1 MDALDAYKLY
11 IAVKNHFTVDSY
23 DIFKYNRVVNVTMDS
38 FLKRR
43 DRIFFAKL
51 GNRKDKYLENFL
63 VANFLHDPK
72 IWVGELLSDECERRY
87 SEWKKRQESLSY
99 LFKNEMTFIE
109 GWGSNELNVFFDCQ
123 NNDHPRI
130 IKMFLRGEISLETLL
145 ILNSIFNF
153 MKRYDKRVTD
163 PVYKGISQLCRKY
176 HPFLKIDLQK
186 QKKQLRQLVI
196 Q

>member
-1 MDALDAYKLY
+1 MRY
-11 IAVKNHFTVDSY
+11 I
-23 DIFKYNRVVNVTMDS
+23 
-38 FLKRR
+38 
-43 DRIFFAKL
+43 
-51 GNRKDKYLENFL
+51 
-63 VANFLHDPK
+63 
-72 IWVGELLSDECERRY
+72 
-87 SEWKKRQESLSY
+87 EWKKRQESLSY

-153 MKRYDKRVTD
+153 MKRYDKRITD